1 MKGKDLIKI
10 IQDNQLEEFE
20 IKGNELKATEILN
33 EFGDWGV
40 YLKHY
45 IIDELVDIGH
55 SDKTATF
62 SIIEL

>member
-20 IKGNELKATEILN
+20 IKTNHKKPYNGSFWGIEYLN
-33 EFGDWGV
+33 
-40 YLKHY
+40 YM
-45 IIDELVDIGH
+45 IDELVDIEY

>member
-20 IKGNELKATEILN
+20 IKGNELKATGN
-33 EFGDWGV
+33 QDSWGV

-45 IIDELVDIGH
+45 MIDELVDIGY